1 MPEGK
6 APTQPRLSSLI
17 RDPFVRAAF
26 ERAERDA
33 GATPVEPPRQNKPL
47 QGGAAAKL
55 PSEGRQIR
63 NLNWFIPPII
73 PFPAG
78 A

>member
-1 MPEGK
+1 MEGN
-6 APTQPRLSSLI
+6 ATTQPRLSSLI

-26 ERAERDA
+26 ERAERDT
-33 GATPVEPPRQNKPL
+33 GATPVESPRQNKPL

-55 PSEGRQIR
+55 PPESKQIR
-63 NLNWFIPPII
+63 NLIGFMMPII
-73 PFPAG
+73 PAPAR